1 MMTARE
7 AFIFGW
13 MFGTL
18 RRADGS
24 RSKLGGDFVAACTRP
39 YSGSAKIIREAHEK
53 GLLTG
58 EIDQQ
63 IMEAMAEIHSFPDE
77 LPEPVQ
83 PLELQGEWQR
93 GYYCALSGAP
103 LPPETFDIAAARGAK
118 KLTQAQLADLL
129 GVGQEQVSRWESG
142 KVSPSKQ
149 NLDKLR
155 KLLT

>member
-13 MFGTL
+13 MFDTL

-39 YSGSAKIIREAHEK
+39 YSGSAKIISEAHEK

-58 EIDQQ
+58 EIDRQ

-83 PLELQGEWQR
+83 PLELQSEWQR

-103 LPPETFDIAAARGAK
+103 LPPETFDIAAARRAK
-118 KLTQAQLADLL
+118 HMTQAQLAEKL
-129 GVGQEQVSRWESG
+129 GMGQDQVSRWESG
-142 KVSPSKQ
+142 KIKPSKESMAKIKEI
-149 NLDKLR
+149 LS
-155 KLLT
+155 

>member
-1 MMTARE
+1 MTSRE
-7 AFIFGW
+7 AFVFGW
-13 MFGTL
+13 MFGLL
-18 RRADGS
+18 RRADGTN
-24 RSKLGGDFVAACTRP
+24 SKLGGDFVAACIRP

-93 GYYCALSGAP
+93 GYYCAISGAP

-118 KLTQAQLADLL
+118 KLTQARLAELM
-129 GVGQEQVSRWESG
+129 GVDQALVSRWESG
-142 KVSPSKQ
+142 KVSPNKA
-149 NLDKLR
+149 NLAKL
-155 KLLT
+155 KEILK